1 MELRRSGLFGRVPLS
16 MKKLYLYVTKD
27 EYELPLVVEET
38 ATALAGKVGTTP
50 DAVYS
55 GISHELRGGPRSRF
69 KKVEVEEEDGS

>member
-1 MELRRSGLFGRVPLS
+1 MK
-16 MKKLYLYVTKD
+16 KKLYLYVTKD

-38 ATALAGKVGTTP
+38 ATALAGKVGMTP

-69 KKVEVEEEDGS
+69 KKVEVEEEDGSG